1 MEDVGPGQP
10 VMIRPAGHVNA
21 MPTVRLPDGSVKEAA
36 DGASVA
42 DVARQIGSGLAK
54 AAVAAR
60 LNGKLVDLSC
70 QVPAGGPHDVV
81 ILTDKSDDALS
92 ILRHSTAHIMAAAV
106 RRLYGHVKFGIG
118 PSIADGFYYD
128 FDLPT
133 RLADE
138 DLAKIEAEMTKIV
151 GEAAPFVRE
160 EVAMDAAVTL
170 MQAAGQDFKV
180 ELLKDLATAGPAEGE
195 PVSDAE
201 AKPVP
206 DNGVVSLYRSADFV
220 DLCRGPHIPHAG
232 RIPAFRLLTVAGSY
246 WRGDSSRPMLQRIYG
261 TAFFSKKELDAHL
274 AQIEEAKKRDHRRIG
289 KDLDLFSFHD
299 EGPGFA
305 FMHPNGMIVLNEILE
320 FWRRVHRE
328 AGYVEIRTPTIL
340 SESLWHRSGHWDNYR
355 EAMYFTTIDEAAYAV
370 KPMNCPGGLLV
381 YLNKPHSYRDLPLRM
396 AELGLVHRHE
406 KSGVLH
412 GLLRVRQFT
421 QDDAH
426 IYCLPEQLRD
436 EVIGVIR
443 LIDRIYRT
451 FGFEDVRVELSTRP
465 EHSIGTDEMW
475 EHATGAL
482 RDALE
487 ACQMTYKVNEG
498 DGAFYAP
505 KIDYHIRDCLGRSWQ
520 CGTIQ
525 VDLAMPERFGLGYIG
540 ADNHEHRPAMI
551 HRAIL
556 GSIERFLG
564 ILIEHYG
571 GDFPLW
577 LAPAQAAVLPVSDR
591 FNAYAKDVLGKL
603 QAAGV
608 RVQFDD
614 SSDKVSAKIRRA
626 SLSKIPYMLVVGEK
640 EAATGAVSV
649 RDKAAGDLGV
659 QSVEAFLARACEE
672 IREKK
677 QRPTAAGPAQAA
689 AEPRE
694 PKRTGTE
701 PNSRRNA

>member
-1 MEDVGPGQP
+1 VEVKDPGDKAP
-10 VMIRPAGHVNA
+10 VRVMNA
-21 MPTVRLPDGSVKEAA
+21 MPTVKLPDGTLMEVAA
-36 DGASVA
+36 GASVA
-42 DVARQIGSGLAK
+42 EVANRIGSGLAR
-54 AAVAAR
+54 AAVAAK
-60 LNGKLVDLSC
+60 LNGKLVDLSAV
-70 QVPAGGPHDVV
+70 VPEGGPHPIA
-81 ILTDKSDDALS
+81 ILTDKSDDALP
-92 ILRHSTAHIMAAAV
+92 ILRHSTAHIMATAV
-106 RRLYGHVKFGIG
+106 RRLYGAAVKFGIG

-128 FDLPT
+128 FDLSK

-138 DLAKIEAEMTKIV
+138 DLLAIEAEMAKIIS
-151 GEAAPFVRE
+151 EQTPFIRE
-160 EVAMDAAVTL
+160 EVPTGQAVTL
-170 MQAAGQDFKV
+170 MQAAGQDYKV
-180 ELLKDLATAGPAEGE
+180 ELLKDIAAGGLVEGE
-195 PVSDAE
+195 QACDAD

-206 DNGVVSLYRSADFV
+206 ESSGQVSLYRTGDFV
-220 DLCRGPHIPHAG
+220 DLCRGPHLPHAG
-232 RIPAFRLLTVAGSY
+232 KIPAFKLLTVAGSY

-261 TAFFSKKELDAHL
+261 TAFFSKKLMDQHL

-305 FMHPNGMIVLNEILE
+305 FMHPNGMIVLNAMLD
-320 FWRRVHRE
+320 FWRDLHRQ

-340 SESLWHRSGHWDNYR
+340 SRDLWLRSGHWDNYR
-355 EAMYFTTIDEAAYAV
+355 EAMYFTEIDEATYAV

-381 YLNKPHSYRDLPLRM
+381 YQNRPHSYRDLPLRM

-426 IYCLPEQLRD
+426 IYCLPDQLRD
-436 EVIGVIR
+436 EVVGVIK
-443 LIDRIYRT
+443 LIDKIYKT

-482 RDALE
+482 RGALE
-487 ACQMTYKVNEG
+487 TCQMTYKVNEG

-525 VDLAMPERFGLGYIG
+525 VDLAMPERFGLTYVG
-540 ADNHEHRPAMI
+540 ADNSEHRPAMV

-577 LAPAQAAVLPVSDR
+577 LAPVQAIVLPVSDR
-591 FNAYAKDVLGKL
+591 FNDYTGRIVAQLR
-603 QAAGV
+603 AAGL
-608 RVQFDD
+608 RVDAD
-614 SSDKVSAKIRRA
+614 YGSDKVGAKIRRS
-626 SLSKIPYMLVVGEK
+626 SLARIPYMLVVGEK
-640 EAATGAVSV
+640 EAAAGSVSV

-659 QSVEAFLARACEE
+659 ESVEAFQQRAQDE
-672 IREKK
+672 IREKR
-677 QRPTAAGPAQAA
+677 QRPKA
-689 AEPRE
+689 AESAPQ
-694 PKRTGTE
+694 
-701 PNSRRNA
+701 A